1 MSLFWLIFLIPF
13 SYLCFKKPLWALCF
27 ILAFLPLYQIRFH
40 IIVPFSLL
48 EIEIL
53 ILALVNLVKWAIK
66 KQRIVFPHKLISY
79 LIVAFLIIAV
89 LTIIYSPNL
98 KKAAGYGKA
107 YFIEPV
113 LLAFLAFNLVRS
125 KKDLLLLV
133 KSLCGGVFWISL
145 WAISQKF
152 LGGGVFSLETW
163 GEPKIWRATGP
174 FPHPNFLGLYLGP
187 IIPLCLGL
195 FLEENSKKKRF
206 FWLICFFLGFIALI
220 LARSEGA
227 ILATSIASI
236 FFLLFISKTTR
247 KIIICFLIVF
257 LISFSFNFLGL
268 KDKII
273 PKITL
278 EDLSG
283 QLRLNIWQGAVKMLE
298 DSPIL
303 GVGLGG
309 YEKMA
314 PLYQERY
321 YNTNGEL
328 VSVETHPYPHN
339 LFLAFYLELGF
350 FGFLFFCLILG
361 LFFSHS
367 FVLLKKQK
375 DFLILGAV
383 FSMITILIHGLVDT
397 PYFKND
403 LSVLFWIIFSL
414 PLIFNHI
421 FYETKD

>member
-1 MSLFWLIFLIPF
+1 M
-13 SYLCFKKPLWALCF
+13 
-27 ILAFLPLYQIRFH
+27 
-40 IIVPFSLL
+40 
-48 EIEIL
+48 
-53 ILALVNLVKWAIK
+53 
-66 KQRIVFPHKLISY
+66 
-79 LIVAFLIIAV
+79 
-89 LTIIYSPNL
+89 
-98 KKAAGYGKA
+98 
-107 YFIEPV
+107 
-113 LLAFLAFNLVRS
+113 
-125 KKDLLLLV
+125 
-133 KSLCGGVFWISL
+133 
-145 WAISQKF
+145 
-152 LGGGVFSLETW
+152 
-163 GEPKIWRATGP
+163 
-174 FPHPNFLGLYLGP
+174 
-187 IIPLCLGL
+187 
-195 FLEENSKKKRF
+195 
-206 FWLICFFLGFIALI
+206 
-220 LARSEGA
+220 
-227 ILATSIASI
+227 
-236 FFLLFISKTTR
+236 
-247 KIIICFLIVF
+247 
-257 LISFSFNFLGL
+257 ISFSFNFLGL

>member
-1 MSLFWLIFLIPF
+1 M
-13 SYLCFKKPLWALCF
+13 CF

-40 IIVPFSLL
+40 IIVPLSLL

-53 ILALVNLVKWAIK
+53 ILALVNLVKWTVK
-66 KQRIVFPHKLISY
+66 KQRIAFPHKLTSY

-133 KSLCGGVFWISL
+133 KSLCVGVFWISL

-195 FLEENSKKKRF
+195 FLEENNKKRF

-227 ILATSIASI
+227 ILATNIASI

-283 QLRLNIWQGAVKMLE
+283 QLRLNIWQGAVKMLK

-414 PLIFNHI
+414 PLIFNHN